1 MPDPFD
7 LIAIGGGTAGL
18 VTAAGAAYLGARA
31 ALIERHRLGGDC
43 LWTGCVPSKAL
54 IASAHAA
61 AIRRHGEALGLGGGV
76 PAEPD
81 FAAVMASMRQARDL
95 AGRPDDPARFRR
107 LGVEVVFGEAEFDS
121 GGMVRVGERVLRA
134 RRIVIATGSRPGVPP
149 IPGLEAAGYLPH
161 ETVFDLTT
169 APASVALIGGGPIGV
184 EFAQIFQRLG
194 VPVTLFEA
202 LPRILPRDDPE
213 AAEVVRQALEADGVV
228 LHTGV
233 AIRRIEAAPGGKTVV
248 WQRGQ
253 EPEQRTTVHTL
264 FVAAGRL
271 PRIEGL
277 GLERIGVATER
288 GAVRV
293 DRTLRTTRPGVWAAG
308 DVTGGPQFT
317 HVADY
322 HARLVV
328 RNALVPVPRA
338 RVDYR
343 AVPWVTYS
351 DPELARVGLSEAE
364 AAAAGLR
371 HRVWR
376 YDFAELDRAITDR
389 RREGFVKLVATPGGR
404 ILGATIVGAGAG
416 NLIAPVVLAMHQK
429 LPLST
434 LAQVVYPYPTM
445 SEGIL
450 RAATLSRRAQLD
462 SWAGRLLQRIVRWG
476 L

>member
-1 MPDPFD
+1 MPDRFD

-31 ALIERHRLGGDC
+31 ALVERHRLGGDC

-54 IASAHAA
+54 IASAQAA
-61 AIRRHGEALGLGGGV
+61 AIRRNSEALGLSGGV

-81 FAAVMASMRQARDL
+81 FAAVMASMREARDL
-95 AGRPDDPARFRR
+95 AGRPDDPERFRR

-121 GGMVRVGERVLRA
+121 DGTVRVGDRVLRA
-134 RRIVIATGSRPGVPP
+134 RRIVIATGSRPGIPP
-149 IPGLEAAGYLPH
+149 IPGLETAGYLTH
-161 ETVFDLTT
+161 ETVFDLAA

-202 LPRILPRDDPE
+202 LPRILPREDPE
-213 AAEVVRQALEADGVV
+213 AAEVVRQALEAEGVV

-233 AIRRIEAAPGGKTVV
+233 AIRRIEAAPGGKAVI
-248 WQRGQ
+248 WQRGAS
-253 EPEQRTTVHTL
+253 PEQRTTVHTL

-271 PRIEGL
+271 PRTEGL
-277 GLERIGVATER
+277 GLERLGVAIER

-328 RNALVPVPRA
+328 RNALVPGPRA

-351 DPELARVGLSEAE
+351 DPEVARVGLSETEAE
-364 AAAAGLR
+364 ELGLR
-371 HRVWR
+371 SRVWR

-404 ILGATIVGAGAG
+404 MLGATIVGNGAG
-416 NLIAPVVLAMHQK
+416 NLIPLIAVAMRRR
-429 LPLST
+429 LPLSALT
-434 LAQVVYPYPTM
+434 QFVYPYPTM

-462 SWAGRLLQRIVRWG
+462 SWPGRLLKRIVRWG